1 MTKGEKIQ
9 ILDNAIN
16 LTYKLLEKAY
26 KESRDVNEIKT
37 TVDILSYLE
46 CYADSLKSR
55 PGELECEK
63 EFSIAEAVNPVPAPE
78 TPAPEPVE
86 SKYSMTDVRAALS
99 KARSKGIN
107 VADIIRSFGVEN
119 FQQIDASKYPAIM
132 EKLEVATKEKLE
144 VATNAT

>member
-26 KESRDVNEIKT
+26 KEGRDVNEIKT

-55 PGELECEK
+55 PGEQGCEK
-63 EFSIAEAVNPVPAPE
+63 EFSIAEAVNPVPEPE
-78 TPAPEPVE
+78 IPAPAPAPDPVE
-86 SKYSMTDVRAALS
+86 SKYSMTDVRAALA
-99 KARSKGIN
+99 KARSKGVN

-132 EKLEVATKEKLE
+132 EKLEVAT
-144 VATNAT
+144 NAT

>member
-26 KESRDVNEIKT
+26 KEGRDVNEIKT

-55 PGELECEK
+55 PGEQEGEK
-63 EFSIAEAVNPVPAPE
+63 EFSIAEAVNPVPKPE
-78 TPAPEPVE
+78 IPTPAPEPVE

-132 EKLEVATKEKLE
+132 EKLEVAT
-144 VATNAT
+144 NAT